1 MTETPVTQLAEPL
14 ALAPASVEPIV
25 SAPASSDIPS
35 TDLVGSAGGAHW
47 WSGLSLDSLY
57 GLVETGG
64 PVVAI
69 LLVLSVFAMTVIFL
83 KMGRFIWAGVGR
95 HRRVRHAE
103 RLWQSGRHS
112 EALHLVEHRRNPV
125 AKVLAHGMRGLI
137 HHEREEAKVREDVE
151 RIALGELARLRSL
164 MKAIEA
170 VVQIAPLLGLFGTVL
185 GMIDAFRALQ
195 TAGAEADPAVLAG
208 GIWVALMTTA
218 VGLAI
223 AIPAAL
229 FLYWFESIVESERV
243 EIEDAMTSLFTGRI
257 TDAQNASFP
266 TTPSPIISAEPA
278 TTNGATAPISGS
290 PHTSTAISRLEVA
303 GHAD

>member
-1 MTETPVTQLAEPL
+1 MQDTTNLDAVIIDNPVTASTIIETPV
-14 ALAPASVEPIV
+14 
-25 SAPASSDIPS
+25 ASSPS
-35 TDLVGSAGGAHW
+35 GVASSGTVQW

-69 LLVLSVFAMTVIFL
+69 LLVLSVFALTVILL
-83 KMGRFIWAGVGR
+83 KIGRFLWAGVGR
-95 HRRVRHAE
+95 YRSVRRADK
-103 RLWQSGRHS
+103 LWSAGYQS
-112 EALHLVEHRRNPV
+112 EALALVAKKRNPV
-125 AKVLAHGMRGLI
+125 AKVLAHGMRGLM
-137 HHEREEAKVREDVE
+137 HHQIDDPRVREDVE
-151 RIALGELARLRSL
+151 RVALKELAGLRSL

-170 VVQIAPLLGLFGTVL
+170 VVQVAPLLGLFGTVL

-195 TAGAEADPAVLAG
+195 SAGAEADPAVLAG

-229 FLYWFESIVESERV
+229 VLYWLEGIIER
-243 EIEDAMTSLFTGRI
+243 ERLEMEQAMTSLFTGRI
-257 TDAQNASFP
+257 TEVGHKETSSAQTSVGNGTSPQSKAMPPIP
-266 TTPSPIISAEPA
+266 TVPA
-278 TTNGATAPISGS
+278 GVAMADL
-290 PHTSTAISRLEVA
+290 RVA

>member
-1 MTETPVTQLAEPL
+1 MPETAAIEAVESINPATTSPMVTTPDIVA
-14 ALAPASVEPIV
+14 APAN
-25 SAPASSDIPS
+25 
-35 TDLVGSAGGAHW
+35 TGNW

-69 LLVLSVFAMTVIFL
+69 LLVLSVFATTVILL
-83 KMGRFIWAGVGR
+83 KIGRFLWAGVGR

-103 RLWQSGRHS
+103 RLWQKGHQS
-112 EALHLVEHRRNPV
+112 EALTLIAKRRNPV
-125 AKVLAHGMRGLI
+125 ARVLAHGMRGLI
-137 HHEREEAKVREDVE
+137 HHQHDEQKVREDVE
-151 RIALGELARLRSL
+151 RVALKELAELRSL

-170 VVQIAPLLGLFGTVL
+170 VVQVAPLLGLFGTVL

-195 TAGAEADPAVLAG
+195 SAGAEADPAVLAG

-229 FLYWFESIVESERV
+229 FLYWFEGIVERERV
-243 EIEDAMTSLFTGRI
+243 EIEQAMTSLFTGRI
-257 TDAQNASFP
+257 TDAAN
-266 TTPSPIISAEPA
+266 A
-278 TTNGATAPISGS
+278 TTKPTSPPLDDIRSAVVNGATARTEETPQLTPVSVDG
-290 PHTSTAISRLEVA
+290 
-303 GHAD
+303 

>member
-1 MTETPVTQLAEPL
+1 MPETAALEAVESIDPATTSPMVTTPDIVA
-14 ALAPASVEPIV
+14 APAN
-25 SAPASSDIPS
+25 
-35 TDLVGSAGGAHW
+35 TGNW

-69 LLVLSVFAMTVIFL
+69 LLVLSVFATTVILL
-83 KMGRFIWAGVGR
+83 KIGRFLWAGVGR

-103 RLWQSGRHS
+103 RLWQKGHQS
-112 EALHLVEHRRNPV
+112 EALALIAKRRNPV
-125 AKVLAHGMRGLI
+125 ARVLAHGMRGLI
-137 HHEREEAKVREDVE
+137 HHRHDEAKVREDVE
-151 RIALGELARLRSL
+151 RVALKELAELRSL

-170 VVQIAPLLGLFGTVL
+170 VVQVAPLLGLFGTVL

-195 TAGAEADPAVLAG
+195 SAGAEADPAVLAG

-229 FLYWFESIVESERV
+229 FLYWFEGIVERERV
-243 EIEDAMTSLFTGRI
+243 EIEQAMTSLFTGRI
-257 TDAQNASFP
+257 TDATNA
-266 TTPSPIISAEPA
+266 TTKPAPSPLDDIRSAVV
-278 TTNGATAPISGS
+278 NGAKARIEETPQLTPVSVDG
-290 PHTSTAISRLEVA
+290 
-303 GHAD
+303 